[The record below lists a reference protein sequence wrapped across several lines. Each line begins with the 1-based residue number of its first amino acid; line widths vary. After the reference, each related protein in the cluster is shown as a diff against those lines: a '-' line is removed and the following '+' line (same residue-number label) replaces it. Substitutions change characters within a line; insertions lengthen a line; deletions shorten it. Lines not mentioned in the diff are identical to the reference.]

1 MSLTIGLDIAKQ
13 GLRTTAQQTA
23 LLTRNVTRVD
33 DPFASRKV
41 GNLTSLLNG
50 GVKLG
55 PVRRLADQALL
66 ENLMKSASGFE
77 AKRAISSALNALDA
91 TVGDPALGAS
101 PTAVVQDLMDNLQE
115 FAARPHDSIAARALF
130 ESAQRVVVGLNDA
143 SGEVRQVRERADGEI
158 ALSVENLNRLLKEF
172 ESVNQSI
179 LKGTRAG
186 QDVTDELD
194 MRDQLLR
201 SISAEV
207 EIRTVMRADGDM
219 AVFLSSGVTLFDKT
233 AREVSFVPT
242 PTLLAGQ
249 AGHQVYVDGVPMSKS
264 VSGRIAGLLEVRDTI
279 APTYQKQLDEVA
291 RGLVEIFAET
301 DQSAVPTLPPLP
313 GLFTAAGLT
322 GVPASGVAVAGLAA
336 SIRVNANVDPDA
348 GGDLMRLRDGGISD
362 PGNPAY
368 LYNTAGSASY
378 NERLH
383 ELLQGFSTA
392 RSFDISAQA
401 GASATLINYASAS
414 GGWLGEARVAA
425 KNDAELRGAVV
436 SRSIEALTNA
446 TGVNLDEE
454 MSLLLDLERS
464 YQASSRLISTID
476 NMFIALFDATR

>member
-23 LLTRNVTRVD
+23 VLTRNVTHVD

-41 GNLTSLLNG
+41 GNLTSLMNG

-55 PVRRLADQALL
+55 PVRRVADQALL

-91 TVGDPALGAS
+91 TVGDPELGAS
-101 PTAVVQDLMDNLQE
+101 PTAIVQDLMDNLQE
-115 FAARPHDSIAARALF
+115 FAARPHDPIAARALF
-130 ESAQRVVVGLNDA
+130 ESAQRVVIGLNAA
-143 SGEVRQVRERADGEI
+143 SGEVRQVRERADSEI
-158 ALSVENLNRLLKEF
+158 GRSVTNLNQLLKEF
-172 ESVNQSI
+172 EAVNLSI
-179 LKGTRAG
+179 VKGTKAG
-186 QDVTDELD
+186 LDVTDDLD
-194 MRDQLLR
+194 SRDRLLR
-201 SISAEV
+201 GISAEV
-207 EIRTVMRADGDM
+207 EVRTVTRAGDDM
-219 AVFLSSGVTLFDKT
+219 AIFLSSGVTLFDKT
-233 AREVSFVPT
+233 ARNVSFAAS
-242 PTLLAGQ
+242 PTLVAGQ
-249 AGHQVYVDGVPMSKS
+249 SGHQVYVDGVPLSSS
-264 VSGRIAGLLEVRDTI
+264 VSGRISGLLEVRDTI

-322 GVPASGVAVAGLAA
+322 GVPPSGVAVAGLAA
-336 SIRVNANVDPDA
+336 MIMVNPNVDPDA

-368 LYNTAGSASY
+368 LYNSTGAVGY
-378 NERLH
+378 NDRLH
-383 ELLQGFSTA
+383 QFLQGFSTA

-401 GASATLINYASAS
+401 GDSATLVNYASAS
-414 GGWLGEARVAA
+414 GGWLGEARLSA
-425 KNDAELRGAVV
+425 KNEAELRGTVV

-476 NMFIALFDATR
+476 NMFIALFNATG